1 MASDAIK
8 ENEQLKSEINLLR
21 ERLHDSENYCEE
33 FKKLITRD
41 CQELANRCFVL
52 TKGSLCCFCELSE
65 FKCPHAMSYEQ
76 KIKAAMKFMEE
87 PTDSYEKCPNV
98 NLSKSVH
105 ISKGETTN
113 A

>member
-1 MASDAIK
+1 MNLDELLQKMASDAIK
-8 ENEQLKSEINLLR
+8 ENEQLKSEVNLLR

-41 CQELANRCFVL
+41 CQWLANHCFVL
-52 TKGSLCCFCELSE
+52 TQGSMCCFCELNE

-87 PTDSYEKCPNV
+87 
-98 NLSKSVH
+98 
-105 ISKGETTN
+105 
-113 A
+113 